1 MGRALADELNHRRI
15 GAWIAVGAAL
25 LFFVRL
31 GASDLWAPDEPR
43 FAAVAEELR
52 SLPRGMVD
60 LVVLRLNGEVY
71 TQKPPLYYWM
81 AASLGSLTGR
91 VSELDARVPSALAGL
106 LCIALCIRF
115 GRALSGRAAVGLW
128 SGAVLLTVF
137 RFAHLARRAQLD
149 VLLTLFCTL
158 SLFAFWKLQQG
169 AERPKRWIALLHGGL
184 GLATLTKGPVGL
196 LPFAVMIVWL
206 LWERRRGEIRR
217 LFPIWGVALSLG
229 PILAWLALAVA
240 LAPPGFFADAVVD
253 NVWGRFFSGTS
264 HIRPIYYY
272 FYQFPIDFLPW
283 TLLWPMAFSLAW
295 RRVSRAADAGET
307 RESAATRFLLVWIGV
322 LFAFFTFSAG
332 KRGLYLLPSYPALA
346 MLCGLAL
353 DRGLK
358 GRRALPISV
367 ISLLGSATLFL
378 TAAGLGIALSG
389 GIELERYPGFALSRG
404 FGLLLA
410 GVPILGWISGVVLTR
425 RRASVS
431 ACLATAFAAILLV
444 EMLVLAVAY
453 PAFDPEKSPRPIAEA
468 AAALTPP
475 GQPIAIYDQRELTG
489 GVAYYSRRP
498 VAAVKT
504 LDEAADYFAR
514 GGDAMIVRERKLGSL
529 TGLVATELHASFRSG
544 SRKLMLLV
552 PDSARPSRE

>member
-1 MGRALADELNHRRI
+1 MTAELNHKRI
-15 GAWIAVGAAL
+15 GAWIIVGAAL

-43 FAAVAEELR
+43 FGAVAEELR
-52 SLPRGMVD
+52 SLPRGPVD

-81 AASLGSLTGR
+81 AASLGSLRGR

-106 LCIALCIRF
+106 LCIALCMRF
-115 GRALSGRAAVGLW
+115 GRELSGRATVGLW

-169 AERPKRWIALLHGGL
+169 AKRPQRWIALLHAGL
-184 GLATLTKGPVGL
+184 GLALLTKGPVGL
-196 LPFAVMIVWL
+196 LPIAVMSVWL
-206 LWERRRGEIRR
+206 LWEHRGSEIRR
-217 LFPIWGVALSLG
+217 LFPIWGFALSLG

-264 HIRPIYYY
+264 HVRPIYYY

-283 TLLWPMAFSLAW
+283 TLLWPVAFGLAW
-295 RRVSRAADAGET
+295 RRVRGAADADEA
-307 RESAATRFLLVWIGV
+307 RDSAATRFLLIWVGV

-353 DRGLK
+353 DRRLE
-358 GRRALPISV
+358 GRQALPRSAIW
-367 ISLLGSATLFL
+367 LLGSATLLL
-378 TAAGLGIALSG
+378 TAAGLAIALSG
-389 GIELERYPGFALSRG
+389 GIELERYPGFALDRG

-410 GVPILGWISGVVLTR
+410 GIPAVAWISGVVLAKR
-425 RRASVS
+425 GASAS
-431 ACLATAFAAILLV
+431 SRLAPAFAAILGV

-453 PAFDPEKSPRPIAEA
+453 PAFDPENSPRPIAEA

-475 GQPIAIYDQRELTG
+475 GRPIAVFDHKEMIG

-498 VAAVKT
+498 VTLVKS
-504 LDEAADYFAR
+504 LDEVIDYFAR
-514 GGDAMIVRERKLGSL
+514 GGSALIVREQKLDSL
-529 TGLVATELHASFRSG
+529 TGLEATELHTSFRSG
-544 SRKLMLLV
+544 RRKLILLV
-552 PDSARPSRE
+552 PDSTRPSRE